1 MAFKNLITMYNK
13 DYILYKCLRNIN
25 CISFNNS
32 GIKNKSDY
40 SVRQIITYFLKK
52 YEYVDI

>member
-1 MAFKNLITMYNK
+1 MALKNLITMYNK

-25 CISFNNS
+25 CILFHNS
-32 GIKNKSDY
+32 GTKNKSDY
-40 SVRQIITYFLKK
+40 FVRQIITYFLKK